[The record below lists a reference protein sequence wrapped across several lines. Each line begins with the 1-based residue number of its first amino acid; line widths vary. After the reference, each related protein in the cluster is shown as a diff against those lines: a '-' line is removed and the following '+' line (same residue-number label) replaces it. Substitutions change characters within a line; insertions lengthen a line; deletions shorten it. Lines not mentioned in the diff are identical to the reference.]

1 MFLNTFRKNGQSI
14 CIRRVELCRRVRG
27 HDFGATNHRPEIR
40 RGQNPPTGQNETFRA
55 LRTERRR
62 LEFRRIREV

>member
-14 CIRRVELCRRVRG
+14 CIRRVELRRRVRG

-62 LEFRRIREV
+62 LEFWRIREV